1 MSDNLNSSKLHV
13 IIDGDSFENFQN
25 LIKQLE
31 NLDFY
36 IEKNEIGKNIIQIP
50 PNGGVL
56 ILKSKDLDGKS
67 LLSNIDINI
76 KEFFNLIPKGVIIYE
91 NFNRLGLKKRD
102 IIQKMLF
109 NQILN
114 SESTFNGIIP
124 TRNPSETAL
133 CIKSI
138 AKREQ
143 IEDIPPILSRVKRKS
158 KYLSDYQVFFIEGL
172 LQCGTK
178 KAKILLKVFDNPQE
192 IINAILHY
200 PDKIS
205 QIKGF
210 GKKFIEINQ
219 KLLKNILK

>member
-1 MSDNLNSSKLHV
+1 MSDNLNSKKLHV
-13 IIDGDSFENFQN
+13 IIDGDSYENFQN
-25 LIKQLE
+25 LIEQLE
-31 NLDFY
+31 KLDFC
-36 IEKNEIGKNIIQIP
+36 IEKKEIGRNFIQIP

-67 LLSNIDINI
+67 LLSDMDKNM
-76 KEFFNLIPKGVIIYE
+76 KEFFNLIPNGVIIYE
-91 NFNRLGLKKRD
+91 NFNRLGGKKRKL
-102 IIQKMLF
+102 IQKLLY
-109 NQILN
+109 NQIFS

-143 IEDIPPILSRVKRKS
+143 IEDLPPILSRTKRKS

-178 KAKILLKVFDNPQE
+178 KAKALLKVFDTPQE
-192 IINAILHY
+192 IFNTILHD

-210 GKKFIEINQ
+210 GKKFIETNQ
-219 KLLKNILK
+219 KLLQNNLR

>member
-1 MSDNLNSSKLHV
+1 MSDNLNSSKLRV
-13 IIDGDSFENFQN
+13 IIDGDSYKKFQN
-25 LIKQLE
+25 LIEQLE

-36 IEKNEIGKNIIQIP
+36 IEKKKIGNNFIQIP

-56 ILKSKDLDGKS
+56 ILKSKDLVGKS
-67 LLSNIDINI
+67 LFSDMDKNMD
-76 KEFFNLIPKGVIIYE
+76 EFFNLIPNGVIIYE
-91 NFNRLGLKKRD
+91 NFNRLGVKKRELV
-102 IIQKMLF
+102 QKILF
-109 NQILN
+109 NHIFN
-114 SESTFNGIIP
+114 SKSAFNGIIP

-143 IEDIPPILSRVKRKS
+143 IEDLPPILSRIKRKS
-158 KYLSDYQVFFIEGL
+158 KYLSDFQVFFIEGL

-178 KAKILLKVFDNPQE
+178 KAKALLKVLDTPQE
-192 IINAILHY
+192 IINAILHD

-210 GKKFIEINQ
+210 GKKFIGINQ
-219 KLLKNILK
+219 KLLQNNLK

>member
-1 MSDNLNSSKLHV
+1 MSDNLNSSKLQV
-13 IIDGDSFENFQN
+13 IIDGDSYENFQN
-25 LIKQLE
+25 LIEQLE
-31 NLDFY
+31 KLDFI
-36 IEKNEIGKNIIQIP
+36 IEKKEIGKKFIQIP

-56 ILKSKDLDGKS
+56 ILKSKDLVSKS
-67 LLSNIDINI
+67 HLSNVDKKI
-76 KEFFNLIPKGVIIYE
+76 KDFFNLIPNGVIIFE
-91 NFNRLGLKKRD
+91 NFNRLGVKKREVV
-102 IIQKMLF
+102 QKILIS
-109 NQILN
+109 QIFN

-143 IEDIPPILSRVKRKS
+143 IEDIQPILSRIKRKS
-158 KYLSDYQVFFIEGL
+158 KFLSDYQVFFIEGL

-178 KAKILLKVFDNPQE
+178 KAKALLKVFDTPQE
-192 IINAILHY
+192 IIHAILHH

-219 KLLKNILK
+219 KLLQNNLK

>member
-1 MSDNLNSSKLHV
+1 MSDNLNSSKLRV
-13 IIDGDSFENFQN
+13 IIDGDSYKKFQN
-25 LIKQLE
+25 LIEQLE

-36 IEKNEIGKNIIQIP
+36 IEKKKIGNNFIQIP

-56 ILKSKDLDGKS
+56 ILKSKDLVEKS
-67 LLSNIDINI
+67 LFSDMDKNMD
-76 KEFFNLIPKGVIIYE
+76 EFFNLIPNGVIIYE
-91 NFNRLGLKKRD
+91 NFNRLGVKKRELV
-102 IIQKMLF
+102 QKILF
-109 NQILN
+109 NHIFN
-114 SESTFNGIIP
+114 SKSAFNGIIP

-143 IEDIPPILSRVKRKS
+143 IEDLPPILSRIKRKS
-158 KYLSDYQVFFIEGL
+158 KYLSDFQVFFIEGL

-178 KAKILLKVFDNPQE
+178 KAKALLKVLDTPQE
-192 IINAILHY
+192 IINAILHD

-210 GKKFIEINQ
+210 GKKFIGINQ
-219 KLLKNILK
+219 KLLQNNLK

>member
-1 MSDNLNSSKLHV
+1 MNDNLNSAKLHA
-13 IIDGDSFENFQN
+13 IIDEDSYEKFQN
-25 LIKQLE
+25 LIEQLE
-31 NLDFY
+31 KLDFY
-36 IEKNEIGKNIIQIP
+36 VEKRELGKNIIQIP

-56 ILKSKDLDGKS
+56 ILKSKNLDGKS
-67 LLSNIDINI
+67 LLSNMDKNI
-76 KEFFNLIPKGVIIYE
+76 EEFFNLIPNGVIIYE
-91 NFNRLGLKKRD
+91 NFNRLGVKKRELV
-102 IIQKMLF
+102 QKILF

-143 IEDIPPILSRVKRKS
+143 IEDIPPILSRIKRKS
-158 KYLSDYQVFFIEGL
+158 KYLSDFQVFFIEGL

-178 KAKILLKVFDNPQE
+178 KAKALLKVFNTPQE
-192 IINAILHY
+192 IINAILHD
-200 PDKIS
+200 PNKIS

-210 GKKFIEINQ
+210 GKKFIGINK
-219 KLLKNILK
+219 KLLQNNLK